1 MEVLLSLVSGLAIAA
16 TVQLLLTNLGIALGL
31 TVLDWSPA
39 EVATPTAEPPTD
51 EALSTA
57 GGSLPLTHL
66 VGAGVALTLSTVLF
80 VAALLATEFSEIVE
94 PRRGVIFG
102 IILWSVY
109 WLLFLWLSST
119 TLSSLANSVLGTAIA
134 GGRRLFTTLR
144 QTWRSPQSP
153 DADLEPKVLRE
164 LVTELSQVRELRE
177 QLPTLLDQQRET
189 LIQEISDRTDL
200 SPQQAESVV
209 DDIDPTPPT
218 PNSSPMSPP
227 SASLMS
233 QLDLPNWRQVL
244 QQALDQVDLS
254 DWDAETLWQQAQS
267 WLDSDGKDRKD
278 PTSADTI
285 EVAAAVVQDAED
297 YVRHSPTWAFQP
309 AVIQQEFYQRLYD
322 PEASPAAIREEVSQL
337 RRADFVEWLEARG
350 DMAAEQM
357 EAIADHLTQVQAA
370 VMDAVSETSDQ
381 LEDFAPTAETLQH
394 WPDIEAKLLAY
405 LRYTNLDLLTP
416 EHLTEKIETVQSE
429 VGLTAPILK
438 VSPAQ
443 LEPLAA
449 VLSRRQGLA
458 AEHQQA
464 LEKALYTSLLTENA
478 DGGIDA
484 GDRLDQLTHLL
495 QNTLNKV
502 DWSAVSLEDLKP
514 ELLNQLRSL
523 DLRGEIDWSALRSR
537 LQLPEE
543 TKTAL
548 VDWLQG
554 VGQDLS
560 HAPRHWAKRVG
571 HSAQSWADQL
581 THELTQYLQF
591 QAKSALHPQQIAK
604 DVLHLLQRGL
614 RLLPSPADWPH
625 LADLR
630 DLLDLGAV
638 KTALENRRDL
648 TVDEMQQI
656 VNWFEDAWQQ
666 ATQQVEDW
674 SSALWQ
680 LTRDRLTTQA
690 DHLDTIRE
698 QVVDRIADA
707 QTAVQARTAEL
718 KAEVQRQADAA
729 RRQVAIAAWWLFL
742 SLLSSG
748 GAAAIAGWLAV
759 KY

>member
-1 MEVLLSLVSGLAIAA
+1 MAFEWQDKADAA
-16 TVQLLLTNLGIALGL
+16 ETLG
-31 TVLDWSPA
+31 VD
-39 EVATPTAEPPTD
+39 
-51 EALSTA
+51 
-57 GGSLPLTHL
+57 
-66 VGAGVALTLSTVLF
+66 
-80 VAALLATEFSEIVE
+80 LATLDRWIETGQAPTRAVGDRVQVLIEFPEDDAPEDTDQPADE
-94 PRRGVIFG
+94 P
-102 IILWSVY
+102 
-109 WLLFLWLSST
+109 
-119 TLSSLANSVLGTAIA
+119 
-134 GGRRLFTTLR
+134 
-144 QTWRSPQSP
+144 
-153 DADLEPKVLRE
+153 
-164 LVTELSQVRELRE
+164 
-177 QLPTLLDQQRET
+177 
-189 LIQEISDRTDL
+189 
-200 SPQQAESVV
+200 V
-209 DDIDPTPPT
+209 DPAPPT
-218 PNSSPMSPP
+218 PKSSPLSQP

-254 DWDAETLWQQAQS
+254 DWDAETLWQRAQS
-267 WLDSDGKDRKD
+267 WLDSEDSKATA
-278 PTSADTI
+278 PETI

-297 YVRHSPTWAFQP
+297 FVRHSPTWAFQP
-309 AVIQQEFYQRLYD
+309 AVMQQAFYQRLYD

-337 RRADFVEWLEARG
+337 HREDFVDWLRERG
-350 DMAAEQM
+350 DIAAEQM

-370 VMDAVSETSDQ
+370 VMAAVSEASDQ
-381 LEDFAPTAETLQH
+381 LEDFAPMAETLQH
-394 WPDIEAKLLAY
+394 WPDIEEKLLAY

-416 EHLTEKIETVQSE
+416 EHLTEKIAAVQSE
-429 VGLTAPILK
+429 AGLELPILK
-438 VSPAQ
+438 VSTAH

-458 AEHQQA
+458 ADRQQA
-464 LEKALYTSLLTENA
+464 LEEALYTSLLTAEA
-478 DGGIDA
+478 EGGTEA
-484 GDRLDQLTHLL
+484 GDRLDQLTELL
-495 QNTLNKV
+495 QNTLNQV

-548 VDWLQG
+548 VDWLQD

-560 HAPRHWAKRVG
+560 RAPRRWAKRVG
-571 HSAQSWADQL
+571 HSAQSWAEQL

-591 QAKSALHPQQIAK
+591 QEKSALRPQQIAQ
-604 DVLHLLQRGL
+604 DIVHLLKRAL

-648 TVDEMQQI
+648 TVGEIQQI

-666 ATQQVEDW
+666 AIQQVEDW
-674 SSALWQ
+674 SMALWQ

-690 DHLDTIRE
+690 DHLDTVRE
-698 QVVDRIADA
+698 QVVDRIAAA
-707 QTAVQARTAEL
+707 QTAVQTRTAEL
-718 KAEVQRQADAA
+718 KADVQRQADAA